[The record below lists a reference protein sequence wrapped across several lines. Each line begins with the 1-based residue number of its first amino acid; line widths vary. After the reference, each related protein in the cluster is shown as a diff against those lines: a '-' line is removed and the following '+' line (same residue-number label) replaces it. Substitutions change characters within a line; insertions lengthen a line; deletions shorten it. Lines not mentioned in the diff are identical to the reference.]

1 MPKFIPPEIV
11 ASLVQTADII
21 EVIGNRV
28 DLTKDRRG
36 KEHIGLCPF
45 HADSNP
51 SLTVNRE
58 KGLYWCWACQEG
70 GTALDFLMKT
80 ERITFPEACEE
91 LSKITGIE
99 IPKTEQ
105 VKAEDI
111 QKERLKQLNRKA
123 MDHFIDNLGKSEK
136 AKEYLKTRGIDEKT
150 AKEFSIGFDDS
161 DGILKKF
168 GTTVIE
174 RNKLLRYGLIKKKK
188 FGKGYEDYFRD
199 RITFPIRDNNG
210 GVLGFAGRIRKMDY
224 IRPKYLNSPET
235 QIYKKKQVLY
245 GMFEAHQSLLSSNE
259 AIVVEGYTDVI
270 ALSKAGL
277 GNSLATGGTAI
288 TDTQINNVFKFAD
301 KIIFCFDG
309 DDPGKIAAWKACKLC
324 LLNTKA
330 NKEAHFLILPE
341 NQDPDEMIKSTG
353 PEPFKKLLKNA
364 TPLSDFFIA
373 TIKDK
378 FDMSSPEGINSIA
391 ENGMETVNKMKDGI
405 YKDKLIE
412 KIAGELEIKVSRL
425 EELKLQYRKNEL
437 QRTASKR
444 RKTQSK
450 SKPSLIRQAIKI
462 LMHYP
467 ELARE
472 ISESKEFK
480 HIHEKGIAIL
490 KEIITLIQSN
500 ESIKL
505 ATIIEHF
512 NDQII
517 KKQLKSVQQE
527 KLILSQM
534 EAKNELHE
542 IVLRLNERNTRSEL
556 KELVSKAKD
565 NVLTESQRKRFLALS
580 KSIEIK

>member
-45 HADSNP
+45 HDDSNP

-123 MDHFIDNLGKSEK
+123 MGHFIDNLGKSEK

-188 FGKGYEDYFRD
+188 YGKGYEDYFRD
-199 RITFPIRDNNG
+199 RITFPIKDNNG

-235 QIYKKKQVLY
+235 QIYKKKHVLY

-288 TDTQINNVFKFAD
+288 TDTQINNE
-301 KIIFCFDG
+301 IG
-309 DDPGKIAAWKACKLC
+309 R
-324 LLNTKA
+324 
-330 NKEAHFLILPE
+330 AH
-341 NQDPDEMIKSTG
+341 
-353 PEPFKKLLKNA
+353 
-364 TPLSDFFIA
+364 
-373 TIKDK
+373 
-378 FDMSSPEGINSIA
+378 
-391 ENGMETVNKMKDGI
+391 V
-405 YKDKLIE
+405 
-412 KIAGELEIKVSRL
+412 
-425 EELKLQYRKNEL
+425 
-437 QRTASKR
+437 
-444 RKTQSK
+444 
-450 SKPSLIRQAIKI
+450 
-462 LMHYP
+462 
-467 ELARE
+467 
-472 ISESKEFK
+472 
-480 HIHEKGIAIL
+480 
-490 KEIITLIQSN
+490 
-500 ESIKL
+500 
-505 ATIIEHF
+505 
-512 NDQII
+512 
-517 KKQLKSVQQE
+517 
-527 KLILSQM
+527 
-534 EAKNELHE
+534 
-542 IVLRLNERNTRSEL
+542 
-556 KELVSKAKD
+556 
-565 NVLTESQRKRFLALS
+565 
-580 KSIEIK
+580 